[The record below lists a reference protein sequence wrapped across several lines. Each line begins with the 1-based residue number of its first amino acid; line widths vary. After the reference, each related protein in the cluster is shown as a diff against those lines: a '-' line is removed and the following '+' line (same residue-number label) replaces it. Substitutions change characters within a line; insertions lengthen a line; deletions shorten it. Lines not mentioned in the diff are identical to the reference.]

1 MNSKGV
7 LYLDDLN
14 GLQKSSKSKLK
25 MTNEIQNPNAKNYPF
40 VIFLSLAG
48 LFRGN
53 TASIGGIKRN
63 KL

>member
-1 MNSKGV
+1 MP
-7 LYLDDLN
+7 
-14 GLQKSSKSKLK
+14 
-25 MTNEIQNPNAKNYPF
+25 NEIQNPNAKNYPF